1 MVASS
6 IAVFLMKRR
15 DQKNGVSSS
24 SYKCP
29 CRIQWFRLP
38 SLHVTPQQMDAF
50 VSVAHVIFVR
60 QVSERLAPVQTH
72 LCIEFSLQT
81 PQKMSSP
88 LCHGPRCPPLCCNW
102 EQLCAEVTI
111 VHTER
116 FLEEGPGCVQ
126 STLYPRAECRR
137 ATVPTGRSVQRAA
150 QIYSRCLLHTLYS
163 FNAPGTDSLLVQSH
177 VTFSAGERWDKNKVE
192 LDFCL
197 LV

>member
-1 MVASS
+1 
-6 IAVFLMKRR
+6 
-15 DQKNGVSSS
+15 
-24 SYKCP
+24 
-29 CRIQWFRLP
+29 
-38 SLHVTPQQMDAF
+38 MDAF
-50 VSVAHVIFVR
+50 LSVAHMIFVR

-81 PQKMSSP
+81 PPKMSSP

-150 QIYSRCLLHTLYS
+150 SWHRYTVDASCTVCILLMHRGQT
-163 FNAPGTDSLLVQSH
+163 AWWCR
-177 VTFSAGERWDKNKVE
+177 VT
-192 LDFCL
+192 
-197 LV
+197 

>member
-1 MVASS
+1 
-6 IAVFLMKRR
+6 
-15 DQKNGVSSS
+15 
-24 SYKCP
+24 
-29 CRIQWFRLP
+29 
-38 SLHVTPQQMDAF
+38 MDAF
-50 VSVAHVIFVR
+50 LSAAHMIFVR

-116 FLEEGPGCVQ
+116 FLEEGPGCDSEHSVPPCRVQ
-126 STLYPRAECRR
+126 TSHRAH
-137 ATVPTGRSVQRAA
+137 RSIRSEGCTFA
-150 QIYSRCLLHTLYS
+150 QIYSRCLMHSLYS
-163 FNAPGTDSLLVQSH
+163 FNAPGADSLVVQSH